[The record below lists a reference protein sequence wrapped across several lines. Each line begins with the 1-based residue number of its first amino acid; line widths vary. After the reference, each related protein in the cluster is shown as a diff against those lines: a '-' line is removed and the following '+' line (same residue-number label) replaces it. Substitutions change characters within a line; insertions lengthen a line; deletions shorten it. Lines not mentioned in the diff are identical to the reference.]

1 MFPLSQDDLTPSQ
14 PVAGRWSIH
23 DVGVEWRAAD
33 PRLVRLI
40 RRLMRG
46 FPAASRPAHV
56 VIDLTSGAVPA
67 VPPKAERLPP
77 SNNEIVDNRK
87 AYGLDTIFARHE
99 GVNYYALPP
108 MAGAAY
114 AIGEGWAVG
123 RVNPERDAT
132 DWQITHLFLLIV
144 LLEMLRGQGLFWMH
158 ASCVAREGRGALFA
172 GQTHSG
178 KTTTAINLAL
188 YGFDILA
195 EDRVFVRQERD
206 RTAVY
211 GFPLDVAVTPQT
223 VGLLP
228 ELAAYL
234 DDQAGARVKRRL
246 PIDEI
251 FADRLAAQCTPALL
265 MFPHV
270 EDSLSTT
277 SQPISR
283 ADALRRLLPNSML
296 ASQPGVAGQHFAA
309 ISALV
314 EVCRCYELALG
325 RDVGAVPGLI
335 GKLLD
340 EG

>member
-1 MFPLSQDDLTPSQ
+1 MFPLSPDDLTPSQ
-14 PVAGRWSIH
+14 PVVGRWSIH

-46 FPAASRPAHV
+46 FPAAARPAHV
-56 VIDLTSGAVPA
+56 VIDLASGAVPA
-67 VPPKAERLPP
+67 VPPEAERLPP

-87 AYGLDTIFARHE
+87 AYGLDTIFARHG

-114 AIGEGWAVG
+114 AIGEGRAVG
-123 RVNPERDAT
+123 QVNPGHDAT
-132 DWQITHLFLLIV
+132 DWQLTHLFLLIV
-144 LLEMLRGQGLFWMH
+144 LLEMLRGQGLFWLH
-158 ASCVAREGRGALFA
+158 ASCVAREGRGALFV
-172 GQTHSG
+172 GQTRSG

-188 YGFDILA
+188 HGFDILA
-195 EDRVFVRQERD
+195 EDRVFVRPGGGGA
-206 RTAVY
+206 TVY

-223 VGLLP
+223 VNLLP

-234 DDQAGARVKRRL
+234 DDQTGARVKRRL
-246 PIDEI
+246 PIDEV
-251 FADRLAAQCTPALL
+251 FADRLAASCTPTLL
-265 MFPHV
+265 MFPRV
-270 EDSLSTT
+270 ERIPATFTRL
-277 SQPISR
+277 ISR

-335 GKLLD
+335 GKLLG
-340 EG
+340 EE

>member
-1 MFPLSQDDLTPSQ
+1 MFPLSLDDLSPPQ
-14 PVAGRWSIH
+14 PITGKWVIH
-23 DVGVEWRAAD
+23 DICVEWQAAD

-40 RRLMRG
+40 HRLMHG

-67 VPPKAERLPP
+67 VPPEAERLPP

-114 AIGEGWAVG
+114 SIDEGRAVG
-123 RVNPERDAT
+123 RVNPDHDCT
-132 DWQITHLFLLIV
+132 DWQLTHLFLLIV
-144 LLEMLRGQGLFWMH
+144 LLEMLRGQGLFWLH
-158 ASCVAREGRGALFA
+158 ASCVAREGCGALFV
-172 GQTHSG
+172 GQTGSG

-188 YGFDILA
+188 HGFDILA
-195 EDRVFVRQERD
+195 EDRVFVRPGD
-206 RTAVY
+206 VGATVY

-228 ELAAYL
+228 EMAVYL
-234 DDQAGARVKRRL
+234 DYQTGARVKRRL
-246 PIDEI
+246 PIDEV
-251 FADRLAAQCTPALL
+251 FADRLVAGCAPTLL
-265 MFPHV
+265 MFPYV
-270 EDSLSTT
+270 EDTPAT
-277 SQPISR
+277 FTRAISR
-283 ADALRRLLPNSML
+283 ADALRRLLPHSML

-314 EVCRCYELALG
+314 GGCRCYELALG